1 MALKFIHSKIEELMY
16 GVTFDPK
23 SFTGKIAF
31 NTSTIKE
38 EDLDEALTIF
48 KMAYSAGLKV
58 GPYLKVVESGEDF
71 NGVSPDKGYYGILT
85 VCSITI
91 DGVLLKAGIP
101 VRHTCGGI
109 IQVHDKKPLRFTE
122 ILRYDATTMDPLD
135 VFMSQEMTSVLEMI
149 STGSGKVLA
158 NVREVPMVAKDHIE
172 SLFMDLM
179 DAKFEG
185 VLELGEPNADI
196 LEVPVTRGHIGIAII
211 GGHNPMAAIK
221 ERGIDINVEAISG
234 LVDVRD
240 MVKIG

>member
-31 NTSTIKE
+31 NTSIIKE

-48 KMAYSAGLKV
+48 KTVYASGLNV
-58 GPYLKVVESGEDF
+58 GPYLKVIENGENF

-101 VRHTCGGI
+101 VSPTCGGV
-109 IQVHDKKPLRFTE
+109 IQVHDNKPIRFTE

-149 STGSGKVLA
+149 KTGSGKILG
-158 NVREVPMVAKDHIE
+158 NVREAPMIAKDHIE
-172 SLFMDLM
+172 SLIMDLM
-179 DAKFEG
+179 DAEFRG
-185 VLELGEPNADI
+185 VLEVGEPNADI

-211 GGHNPMAAIK
+211 GGIDPMAAVK

-234 LVDVRD
+234 LADIRD
-240 MVKIG
+240 MTKID

>member
-1 MALKFIHSKIEELMY
+1 MALKFIHTKIEELMY
-16 GVTFDPK
+16 GVTFNPK
-23 SFTGKIAF
+23 SLTGKIAF

-48 KMAYSAGLKV
+48 KMASSSGLKV

-71 NGVSPDKGYYGILT
+71 NGVSPARGYCGILT

-149 STGSGKVLA
+149 GTGSGKVLA

-179 DAKFEG
+179 DAEFEG

-211 GGHNPMAAIK
+211 GGHNSMAAVQ
-221 ERGIDINVEAISG
+221 EQGIDISVEAIAG
-234 LVDVRD
+234 LADVRD